1 MGGFQHADRYPVQ
14 FRMVNLQRITS
25 CDRFQRMY
33 DIKTIESL
41 ITELGGDTVLAA
53 DLDISQPAVANWK
66 VRGEI
71 PSGWH
76 MRLYAR
82 VIAMGKTIDP
92 AVFGLTPQEA
102 AAINRVSRR
111 MPGNESVAAA

>member
-1 MGGFQHADRYPVQ
+1 
-14 FRMVNLQRITS
+14 
-25 CDRFQRMY
+25 MY
-33 DIKTIESL
+33 DIKTIDGL
-41 ITELGGDTVLAA
+41 ISELGGDTVLAA

-92 AVFGLTPQEA
+92 AVFGLTAQES
-102 AAINRVSRR
+102 AAINRLSPRT
-111 MPGNESVAAA
+111 PSAGNGAVAA